1 MSFLLTSR
9 LTIQSKSITNNNV
22 IHWSLSSIDGDQ
34 KVIKSLERILTIWEE
49 RGVYSGTLITEL
61 RSTLVKEESPPE
73 TPAEQK
79 STFFFCLSLF
89 YCSVCKI
96 NRMHPVMLYQLL
108 YAGVLSASFSVT

>member
-1 MSFLLTSR
+1 MSHLFEKVSFLLTSR
-9 LTIQSKSITNNNV
+9 LIIQSKSITNKN
-22 IHWSLSSIDGDQ
+22 IIRSSLSSVEGNQ

-89 YCSVCKI
+89 YGPACKI
-96 NRMHPVMLYQLL
+96 NRIHPVVLY
-108 YAGVLSASFSVT
+108 